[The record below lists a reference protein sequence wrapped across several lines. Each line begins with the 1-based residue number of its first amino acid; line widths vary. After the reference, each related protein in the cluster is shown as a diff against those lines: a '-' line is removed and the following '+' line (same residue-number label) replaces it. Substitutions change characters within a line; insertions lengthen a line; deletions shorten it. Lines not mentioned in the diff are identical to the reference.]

1 MFDPHKIPSFF
12 LPPSPIERRKSEC
25 RRISGS
31 NRSGGSV
38 SSAEEVRIDPAVTV
52 IPTPPASPSFLF
64 RNAVLLHVSPDSVAE
79 TAGLHEHGGSQ
90 DSGGVENRQ
99 YENLG

>member
-1 MFDPHKIPSFF
+1 MFDPHKTPSYFF
-12 LPPSPIERRKSEC
+12 PPSPIERRKSD

-31 NRSGGSV
+31 NSV
-38 SSAEEVRIDPAVTV
+38 SSAEEVRVIDPAAVTV

-79 TAGLHEHGGSQ
+79 SAGLYDDH
-90 DSGGVENRQ
+90 GGVESRQ
-99 YENLG
+99 DVKLG

>member
-1 MFDPHKIPSFF
+1 MFDPHKTPSYFF
-12 LPPSPIERRKSEC
+12 PPSPIERRKSD

-31 NRSGGSV
+31 DRSGGSV
-38 SSAEEVRIDPAVTV
+38 SSAEEVRVIDPAVTV

-79 TAGLHEHGGSQ
+79 SAGLYGDGSVGDRGRVESRQ
-90 DSGGVENRQ
+90 DV
-99 YENLG
+99 NLG

>member
-1 MFDPHKIPSFF
+1 MFDPHKTPSYFF
-12 LPPSPIERRKSEC
+12 PPSPIERRKSG

-31 NRSGGSV
+31 NSV
-38 SSAEEVRIDPAVTV
+38 SSAEEVRVIDPAVTV

-79 TAGLHEHGGSQ
+79 CAGLDDNG
-90 DSGGVENRQ
+90 DSGEVENRQ
-99 YENLG
+99 YGNIG

>member
-1 MFDPHKIPSFF
+1 MFDPHKTPSYF
-12 LPPSPIERRKSEC
+12 LPPSPIERRKSS
-25 RRISGS
+25 RRISDS

-38 SSAEEVRIDPAVTV
+38 SSAEEARFDPAVTV

-79 TAGLHEHGGSQ
+79 NAGLYGDGGCG
-90 DSGGVENRQ
+90 DRGGVESRQ
-99 YENLG
+99 DVKLG

>member
-1 MFDPHKIPSFF
+1 MFDPHKTPSYFF
-12 LPPSPIERRKSEC
+12 PPSPIERRKSD

-38 SSAEEVRIDPAVTV
+38 SSAEEVRLDPAVTV

-79 TAGLHEHGGSQ
+79 CAGLDDNG
-90 DSGGVENRQ
+90 DSGEVENRQ
-99 YENLG
+99 YGNIG